1 VTRLYEGLQHGAEH
15 LITAG
20 ARAATA
26 AAARNAHPPR
36 APKRVREQRNTT
48 RWNRAAVRAALDA

>member
-1 VTRLYEGLQHGAEH
+1 VA
-15 LITAG
+15 

>member
-1 VTRLYEGLQHGAEH
+1 LVDLPRLAE
-15 LITAG
+15 LPRAVA
-20 ARAATA
+20 ARATIA
-26 AAARNAHPPR
+26 AAARNGHAPR